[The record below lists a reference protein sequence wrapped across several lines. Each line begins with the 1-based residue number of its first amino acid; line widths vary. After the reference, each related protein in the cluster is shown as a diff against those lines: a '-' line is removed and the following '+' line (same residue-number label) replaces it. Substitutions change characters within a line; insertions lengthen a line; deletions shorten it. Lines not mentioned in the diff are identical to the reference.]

1 MFCQVSRVLSAL
13 VYFIEA
19 ERGIWD
25 VRFRHSFLGKSCV
38 LVVQ

>member
-1 MFCQVSRVLSAL
+1 MFCQASRVLSAL

-19 ERGIWD
+19 GRGIWD
-25 VRFRHSFLGKSCV
+25 VRFRHSFSRESCV